1 MVRTHTSPSGF
12 FPLLGILLL
21 FVASPAA
28 AQSPQSD
35 PLTAFNLAL
44 EGLVK
49 KVAPA
54 VVQINSSGPPQRTPE
69 DSEDD
74 DSDTYQV
81 ALDPQHI
88 VGSGFIVDARGY
100 IITNAHVLRGARE
113 IKVTLD
119 NSAASQGSRQNAA
132 VTKTF
137 AARLIGEFKE
147 ADLAVIKINAE
158 HLPTIG
164 FARHGSLRQG
174 QLVIAF
180 GSPEGFQ
187 NSVSIGVISAIARQT
202 TPDSHISYLQT
213 DAAINPGSSGGPL
226 VDINGNL
233 VGVNAFLISQGGG
246 SEGLG
251 FAVPGN
257 IAQFAFENI
266 VKDGRVN
273 WGDIGLRVQGITPT
287 LAEGL
292 NLPRDS
298 GVVVSDV
305 VPGTPAEVEGVNV
318 GDVITALDDK
328 QLESVPEFYEALY
341 HKRAGEKLALSI
353 TRHGRIVTV
362 HLPVTAAGAEQPES
376 SEESVAT
383 SSVVSKLGILC
394 SEIRSRPAP
403 EIATLRS
410 RAGLLV
416 EARAA
421 TSDLQVSLA
430 VGDIIRAVNLT
441 PVSSVAELQS
451 LLDKMKPG
459 TPLVL
464 QVERR
469 SRFIYLPVGSD

>member
-1 MVRTHTSPSGF
+1 MARTNTLLTGF
-12 FPLLGILLL
+12 FVLLGTLLL
-21 FVASPAA
+21 TSSAGAES
-28 AQSPQSD
+28 SD
-35 PLTAFNLAL
+35 PLTAFNQAL
-44 EGLVK
+44 EQLVK

-54 VVQINSSGPPQRTPE
+54 VVQVNASGPPQRTPE

-81 ALDPQHI
+81 ALDPQRI

-100 IITNAHVLRGARE
+100 IITNAHVLRGTSE
-113 IKVTLD
+113 IKVTLE
-119 NSAASQGSRQNAA
+119 NPAPSQGSRKNTVAA
-132 VTKTF
+132 KTF
-137 AARLIGEFKE
+137 PAKLIGEFKE
-147 ADLAVIKINAE
+147 ADLAVIKIDAE

-164 FARHGSLRQG
+164 FARHDSLRQG

-202 TPDSHISYLQT
+202 NPDNHISYLQT

-251 FAVPGN
+251 FAIPGD

-266 VKDGRVN
+266 VKDGSVN

-292 NLPRDS
+292 HLPRDS

-305 VPGTPAEVEGVNV
+305 VPGTPAEVEGVSV
-318 GDVITALDDK
+318 GDVITGLDEK

-362 HLPVTAAGAEQPES
+362 HLPVTAAGAEQFES
-376 SEESVAT
+376 SEESVPT

-394 SEIRSRPAP
+394 SEIGSRPAP
-403 EIATLRS
+403 QIATLRS
-410 RAGLLV
+410 RTGLLV
-416 EARAA
+416 EAKAA
-421 TSDLQVSLA
+421 TTDLQVSLA
-430 VGDIIRAVNLT
+430 VGDVIRAVNLT

-451 LLDKMKPG
+451 FLDKMKPG

-464 QVERR
+464 QVERKA
-469 SRFIYLPVGSD
+469 RFIYLPVNAD